1 MGRLLHFE
9 FRKLFRMKTFY
20 ICAAMVAALLLLVV
34 ATFSYTKS
42 NTEATIKAETG
53 DTYFYVDQDLSEV
66 DFDMNDF
73 VVGAVSGVQ
82 VRIFLAVVVS
92 LFVCMDY
99 SCGAIKNVI
108 AKGYSRI
115 RLCLSKYI
123 VAMLIG
129 ALYTVFAMVI
139 GGVFGG
145 MFFGFDTK
153 MTSDGLLQSLVQVL
167 IICAYCAG
175 FFLLSMLIKK
185 SGGAIA
191 VAILVP
197 QIVSI
202 LSTFIDSYINSESFK
217 ITNYTLS
224 GCLTLMSDAAG
235 VTSTVLTRSTIC
247 AAVYFCVFTV
257 LSFVVSHKTEV

>member
-9 FRKLFRMKTFY
+9 FRKLLRMKSFY
-20 ICAAMVAALLLLVV
+20 ICAAILAALLLLVV

-42 NTEATIKAETG
+42 NTEAQIKAEAG
-53 DTYFYVDQDLSEV
+53 DAYFYVEDMSEV
-66 DFDMNDF
+66 NFDMNDF

-82 VRIFLAVVVS
+82 VCIFLAVVIS

-108 AKGYSRI
+108 AKGYSRM
-115 RLCLSKYI
+115 RVCLSKYI

-129 ALYTVFAMVI
+129 ALYTVFTMVI
-139 GGVFGG
+139 GGLFGG

-175 FFLLSMLIKK
+175 FFLLSVLVKK

-191 VAILVP
+191 AAILTP
-197 QIVSI
+197 QVVSI
-202 LSTFIDSYINSESFK
+202 LTTFIDSYINSETFK

-235 VTSTVLTRSTIC
+235 VTSTVLTRSAVC
-247 AAVYFCVFTV
+247 AAVYFAVFT
-257 LSFVVSHKTEV
+257 LFAFVVSKRAEV